1 MTGSGQPSP
10 VARLRDAV
18 FGASRADVALQAGI
32 VLIAWV
38 WFAVNVQGPV
48 GSPVLGWVPNLCSAA
63 LAGAA
68 LWTVGT
74 GPRVNPAAARF
85 WRFMG
90 AGTLLVGVGSVVR
103 GIQAL
108 HEPKTSIGPV
118 DGAIYLVAVLL
129 EGWALLRLPLG
140 LERGRRRVTF
150 LLDACTVVVAGGL
163 FLWQFWLR
171 PSLERDSGN
180 QAAFVTGL
188 VTLVVSMLALFA
200 IVKVALT
207 GTSTVDKA
215 ALQWFGLAIVVG
227 ALASAPEALLPPG
240 APSPSQLAVPLSCL
254 FAVFAA
260 RLERRGR
267 TAPDPAVTG
276 GRRRPF
282 SVMPYVAVAACNV
295 LLLFV
300 MSSDD
305 PGERLGVAVGVVI
318 LAVLVIARQMLTFQ
332 DNTRLVARLDAG
344 MVELGDRERRFRSLV
359 QNASDLITVTDADGV
374 LTYVS
379 PGATRLL
386 GLPAEQWPGRPAAD
400 MLYVDDV
407 DLVLTAYQRVID
419 DPGTPAVFQARL
431 AHADGSWRWAEITMA
446 NLLHDPGVAGI
457 VCNSRDITDARDF
470 QQRLRHQASHDAL
483 TDLAN
488 RSLFGE
494 RISEALAAGPPERL
508 RVLLIDLNEFKTVN
522 DTLGH
527 AVGDALLIAAANR
540 LRAAV
545 RRADTVARLGGDEF
559 AVLLEHADDEAAL
572 AVIARIAAAFD
583 EPVHV
588 DGHRLRLAASIGVA
602 LGTVAATPQELLR
615 RADVAMYAA
624 KADRDGPRI
633 RHVDYAAPL
642 DVQVQARATLERD
655 LRTGID
661 EERFSVVYQ
670 PIVALG
676 AAAASDADPG
686 TDPGA
691 APAVVPAMVEAL
703 VRWEHPDLG
712 TVSPADFIPVA
723 EASGLIVPLG
733 RWILAQTCRQA
744 VRWHQLYGDAAPRM
758 SVNVSARQLQ
768 EADFA
773 TDVARLLTASG
784 LAPHRL
790 TVEITETATLHPS
803 CVQSVHAL
811 RALGVR
817 ISLDDFGTGH
827 SSLSTLQTCPVDEIK
842 LDRAFT
848 GTCTAPDGRTVAAAV
863 IQMARALRLDAV
875 AEGIETPAQAQRLR
889 ELGYP
894 HGQGYHFA
902 KPQPAEAIDTLLAA
916 ATSAVAAH

>member
-1 MTGSGQPSP
+1 
-10 VARLRDAV
+10 
-18 FGASRADVALQAGI
+18 
-32 VLIAWV
+32 
-38 WFAVNVQGPV
+38 
-48 GSPVLGWVPNLCSAA
+48 
-63 LAGAA
+63 
-68 LWTVGT
+68 
-74 GPRVNPAAARF
+74 
-85 WRFMG
+85 MG

-103 GIQAL
+103 GVQ
-108 HEPKTSIGPV
+108 SIDDPQGKIGAV
-118 DGAIYLVAVLL
+118 DGAVFLLAVLL

-140 LERGRRRVTF
+140 LEHRPRRVTF
-150 LLDACTVVVAGGL
+150 LLDACTVVAAGGL

-171 PSLERDSGN
+171 PSLEQDSGN
-180 QAAFVTGL
+180 RTAFITGL
-188 VTLVVSMLALFA
+188 VTLVVALLALFA

-207 GTSTVDKA
+207 GGSTVDRV
-215 ALQWFGLAIVVG
+215 ALRWFGLAIVVG

-260 RLERRGR
+260 RRQRRG
-267 TAPDPAVTG
+267 TPARAAVVQ
-276 GRRRPF
+276 GRRRAF
-282 SVMPYVAVAACNV
+282 SVLPYVAVAAGNV

-300 MSSDD
+300 MTSDD
-305 PGERLGVAVGVVI
+305 ARERLGVAVGVVI
-318 LAVLVIARQMLTFQ
+318 LAVLVVARQMLTFQ
-332 DNTRLVARLDAG
+332 ENARLVARLDAG

-359 QNASDLITVTDADGV
+359 QNASDLITVTDAEGV

-407 DLVLTAYQRVID
+407 DEVLAAYERVIRE
-419 DPGTPAVFQARL
+419 PGTPVVFQARL
-431 AHADGSWRWAEITMA
+431 AHVDGSWRWAEITMA

-457 VCNSRDITDARDF
+457 VCNSRDVTDARDF
-470 QQRLRHQASHDAL
+470 QQRLSHQASHDAL

-494 RISEALAAGPPERL
+494 RVSEALAAGPPERL

-527 AVGDALLIAAANR
+527 AVGDALLVAAADR
-540 LRAAV
+540 LRGAV
-545 RRADTVARLGGDEF
+545 RRGDIVARLGGDEF
-559 AVLLEHADDEAAL
+559 AILLEHADDAA
-572 AVIARIAAAFD
+572 AQTVITRIAAAFE
-583 EPVHV
+583 EPVDV

-633 RHVDYAAPL
+633 RHVDYTAPL
-642 DVQVQARATLERD
+642 DVPVRARATLERD

-661 EERFSVVYQ
+661 EEQFTVVYQ
-670 PIVALG
+670 PIVALDG
-676 AAAASDADPG
+676 AALDAG
-686 TDPGA
+686 G
-691 APAVVPAMVEAL
+691 VPAMVEAL
-703 VRWEHPDLG
+703 VRWEHPERG
-712 TVSPADFIPVA
+712 PVPPADFIPVA
-723 EASGLIVPLG
+723 EATGLIVPLG
-733 RWILAQTCRQA
+733 RWILWQTCRQA
-744 VRWHQLYGDAAPRM
+744 VRWHEGYGDAAPRM

-773 TDVARLLTASG
+773 ADVDRVLTATG

-827 SSLSTLQTCPVDEIK
+827 SSLSTLQSWPVDEIK

-848 GTCTAPDGRTVAAAV
+848 GTCTAADGRTVAAAV
-863 IQMARALRLDAV
+863 IQMARALRIAAV
-875 AEGIETPAQAQRLR
+875 AEGIETGAQAARLR

-902 KPQPAEAIDTLLAA
+902 KPGPPERIAALLEAGKAYAA
-916 ATSAVAAH
+916 AR

>member
-1 MTGSGQPSP
+1 MTAQ
-10 VARLRDAV
+10 VV
-18 FGASRADVALQAGI
+18 I
-32 VLIAWV
+32 VLIAWA
-38 WFAVNVQGPV
+38 WFALNVRGPI
-48 GSPVLGWVPNLCSAA
+48 GPAALGWVPNLCSAV
-63 LAGAA
+63 LAGTA
-68 LWTVGT
+68 LWTIGAD
-74 GPRVNPAAARF
+74 PRVNRAAARF
-85 WRFMG
+85 WRYLG
-90 AGTLLVGVGSVVR
+90 AGTLLVGLGSVVR
-103 GIQAL
+103 GVQAIAD
-108 HEPKTSIGPV
+108 PGGRIGAV
-118 DGAIYLVAVLL
+118 DGVVFLAAVLL

-140 LERGRRRVTF
+140 LDGRPRRVTF
-150 LLDACTVVVAGGL
+150 LLDACTVVAAGGL

-171 PSLERDSGN
+171 PSLEQEGGN
-180 QAAFVTGL
+180 RTAFFTGL
-188 VTLVVSMLALFA
+188 VTLVVVLLALFA

-207 GTSTVDKA
+207 GGSTVDRA
-215 ALQWFGLAIVVG
+215 ALRWFGLAIVVG

-260 RLERRGR
+260 RCERRAR
-267 TAPDPAVTG
+267 PAGDATVVRR

-282 SVMPYVAVAACNV
+282 SVMPYVAVAASNV
-295 LLLFV
+295 LLLYV
-300 MSSDD
+300 MTSDD
-305 PGERLGVAVGVVI
+305 AGERFGVAVGVVI
-318 LAVLVIARQMLTFQ
+318 LAVLVVARQMLTFQ
-332 DNTRLVARLDAG
+332 ENTRLVARLDAG

-359 QNASDLITVTDADGV
+359 QNASDLITVTDADGI

-386 GLPAEQWPGRPAAD
+386 GLPAEQWPGRPAGD

-407 DLVLTAYQRVID
+407 GEVLAAYERVISEPD
-419 DPGTPAVFQARL
+419 APVVFQARL
-431 AHADGSWRWAEITMA
+431 AHVDGSWRWAEITMA

-457 VCNSRDITDARDF
+457 VCNSRDVTDARDF
-470 QQRLRHQASHDAL
+470 QQRLSHQASHDAL

-494 RISEALAAGPPERL
+494 RVSEALAAGPPERL

-527 AVGDALLIAAANR
+527 AVGDALLVAAADR

-545 RRADTVARLGGDEF
+545 RRGDIVARLGGDEF
-559 AVLLEHADDEAAL
+559 AILLEQADDAA
-572 AVIARIAAAFD
+572 ARTVIARIAAAFE
-583 EPVHV
+583 EPVDV

-642 DVQVQARATLERD
+642 DVPVRARATLERD

-661 EERFSVVYQ
+661 EAQFSVVYQ

-676 AAAASDADPG
+676 GADL
-686 TDPGA
+686 GA
-691 APAVVPAMVEAL
+691 GGVPAMVEAL
-703 VRWEHPDLG
+703 VRWEHPERG
-712 TVSPADFIPVA
+712 TVPPADFIPVA
-723 EASGLIVPLG
+723 ESTGLIVPLG
-733 RWILAQTCRQA
+733 RWILEETCRQA
-744 VRWHQLYGDAAPRM
+744 VLWHDAYPDAPRL

-773 TDVARLLTASG
+773 ADVDRVLTATG

-827 SSLSTLQTCPVDEIK
+827 SSLSTLQSCPVDEIK

-848 GTCTAPDGRTVAAAV
+848 GTCTAPDDRTVAAAV
-863 IQMARALRLDAV
+863 IQMARALRIAAV
-875 AEGIETPAQAQRLR
+875 AEGIETEAQAQRLR

-902 KPQPAEAIDTLLAA
+902 KPQPPERIAALLEAGKAYAA
-916 ATSAVAAH
+916 AR

>member
-1 MTGSGQPSP
+1 MTGTGRPRP
-10 VARLRDAV
+10 AARLRDAV
-18 FGASRADVALQAGI
+18 FGSSRADVTIQVGI
-32 VLIAWV
+32 IVVAWV
-38 WFAVNVQGPV
+38 WFALNARGPV
-48 GSPVLGWVPNLCSAA
+48 GPAFLGWVPNLCSAV
-63 LAGAA
+63 LAGSA
-68 LWTVGT
+68 LWTVGAD
-74 GPRVNPAAARF
+74 PRVNRAAARF
-85 WRFMG
+85 WRYLG
-90 AGTLLVGVGSVVR
+90 AGTLLVGLGSVVR
-103 GIQAL
+103 GVQA
-108 HEPKTSIGPV
+108 IGNQDGRVGAV
-118 DGAIYLVAVLL
+118 DGVVFLAAVLL

-140 LERGRRRVTF
+140 LDSRPRRVTF
-150 LLDACTVVVAGGL
+150 LLDACTVVAAGGL

-171 PSLERDSGN
+171 PSLEQEGGN
-180 QAAFVTGL
+180 HTAFFTGL
-188 VTLVVSMLALFA
+188 VTLVVALLALFA

-207 GTSTVDKA
+207 GGSTVDRT
-215 ALQWFGLAIVVG
+215 ALRWFGLAIVVG

-240 APSPSQLAVPLSCL
+240 APNPSQLAVPLSCL

-260 RLERRGR
+260 RRERRGR
-267 TAPDPAVTG
+267 PARATTTVRT
-276 GRRRPF
+276 RRRPF
-282 SVMPYVAVAACNV
+282 SVMPYVAVAASN
-295 LLLFV
+295 LLLLYT
-300 MSSDD
+300 MTSDD
-305 PGERLGVAVGVVI
+305 AMERFGVAVGVVI
-318 LAVLVIARQMLTFQ
+318 LAVLVVARQMLTFQ
-332 DNTRLVARLDAG
+332 ENTRLVARLDAG

-359 QNASDLITVTDADGV
+359 QNASDLITVTDAAGI

-400 MLYVDDV
+400 MLYVDDAGE
-407 DLVLTAYQRVID
+407 VLAAYERVISEPD
-419 DPGTPAVFQARL
+419 QPVVFQARL
-431 AHADGSWRWAEITMA
+431 AHVDGSSRWAEITMA

-457 VCNSRDITDARDF
+457 VCNSRDVTDARDF
-470 QQRLRHQASHDAL
+470 QQRLSHQASHDAL

-494 RISEALAAGPPERL
+494 RVSEALAAGPPELL

-527 AVGDALLIAAANR
+527 AVGDALLVAAANR
-540 LRAAV
+540 LRSAV
-545 RRADTVARLGGDEF
+545 RRGDIVARLGGDEF
-559 AVLLEHADDEAAL
+559 AILLEQADDAA
-572 AVIARIAAAFD
+572 AQTVIARIAAAFD
-583 EPVHV
+583 EAVDV

-624 KADRDGPRI
+624 KADRDGPRT

-642 DVQVQARATLERD
+642 DVPVRARATLERD

-661 EERFSVVYQ
+661 EEQFTVVYQ
-670 PIVALG
+670 PIVALAG
-676 AAAASDADPG
+676 ADL
-686 TDPGA
+686 GA
-691 APAVVPAMVEAL
+691 GGVPAMVEAL
-703 VRWEHPDLG
+703 VRWEHPDRG
-712 TVSPADFIPVA
+712 QVPPADFIPVA
-723 EASGLIVPLG
+723 ESTGLIVPLG
-733 RWILAQTCRQA
+733 RWILEQTCRQA
-744 VRWHQLYGDAAPRM
+744 VRWHAAYDAAPRL

-773 TDVARLLTASG
+773 ADVDRVLTATG

-863 IQMARALRLDAV
+863 IQMARALRIEAV
-875 AEGIETPAQAQRLR
+875 AEGIETEAQAVRLR

-902 KPQPAEAIDTLLAA
+902 KPQPPDRIAAMLAA
-916 ATSAVAAH
+916 GQAYADAH

>member
-1 MTGSGQPSP
+1 MTGTGRPRP
-10 VARLRDAV
+10 AARLREAV
-18 FGASRADVALQAGI
+18 FGPSHADVIAQVGI
-32 VLIAWV
+32 VLIAWG
-38 WFAVNVQGPV
+38 WFALNVRGPI
-48 GSPVLGWVPNLCSAA
+48 GPAALGWVPNLCSAA

-68 LWTVGT
+68 LWTVGADA
-74 GPRVNPAAARF
+74 RVNRAAARF
-85 WRFMG
+85 WRLMG

-103 GIQAL
+103 GIQAIDD
-108 HEPKTSIGPV
+108 PGGRIGAV
-118 DGAIYLVAVLL
+118 DGAVFLVAVLL

-140 LERGRRRVTF
+140 LDSRPRRVTF
-150 LLDACTVVVAGGL
+150 LLDACTVVAAGGL

-171 PSLERDSGN
+171 PSLEQDGGN
-180 QAAFVTGL
+180 RAAFFTGL
-188 VTLVVSMLALFA
+188 ITLVVSLLALFA

-207 GTSTVDKA
+207 GGSTVDRA
-215 ALQWFGLAIVVG
+215 ALRWFGLAIIVG

-260 RLERRGR
+260 RCERRDR
-267 TAPDPAVTG
+267 PAPDAAVVH
-276 GRRRPF
+276 GRRRSF
-282 SVMPYVAVAACNV
+282 SVLPYVAVGAGNL

-300 MSSDD
+300 MTSNNA
-305 PGERLGVAVGVVI
+305 GERLGVAVGVVI
-318 LAVLVIARQMLTFQ
+318 LAVLVVVRQMLTFQ
-332 DNTRLVARLDAG
+332 ENTRLVARLDAG

-359 QNASDLITVTDADGV
+359 QNASDLITVTDAEGI

-386 GLPAEQWPGRPAAD
+386 GLPAEQWPGRAAAD
-400 MLYVDDV
+400 MIYVDDAGEV
-407 DLVLTAYQRVID
+407 FAAYERVISE
-419 DPGTPAVFQARL
+419 PGVPVVFQARL
-431 AHADGSWRWAEITMA
+431 AHVDGSWRWAEITMA

-457 VCNSRDITDARDF
+457 VCNSRDVTDARDF
-470 QQRLRHQASHDAL
+470 QQRLSHQASHDAL

-494 RISEALAAGPPERL
+494 RVSEALAAGPPERL

-527 AVGDALLIAAANR
+527 AVGDALLVAAADR
-540 LRAAV
+540 LRGAV
-545 RRADTVARLGGDEF
+545 RRGDIVARLGGDEF
-559 AVLLEHADDEAAL
+559 AVLLEHADDAAAL
-572 AVIARIAAAFD
+572 AVIARIAGAFE
-583 EPVHV
+583 EPVDV

-642 DVQVQARATLERD
+642 DVPVRARATLERD

-661 EERFSVVYQ
+661 EGQFRVVYQ
-670 PIVALG
+670 PIVALDG
-676 AAAASDADPG
+676 VRLDAG
-686 TDPGA
+686 G
-691 APAVVPAMVEAL
+691 VPAMVEAL
-703 VRWEHPDLG
+703 VRWEHPG
-712 TVSPADFIPVA
+712 RGPVPPADFIPVA
-723 EASGLIVPLG
+723 ESTGLIVPLG
-733 RWILAQTCRQA
+733 RWILEQTCRQA
-744 VRWHQLYGDAAPRM
+744 VTWHHAHGAAAPRM

-773 TDVARLLTASG
+773 ADVDRVLTATG
-784 LAPHRL
+784 LAPQRL

-848 GTCTAPDGRTVAAAV
+848 GTCTAPDDRTVAAAV
-863 IQMARALRLDAV
+863 IQMARALRIAAV
-875 AEGIETPAQAQRLR
+875 AEGIETEAQAQRLR

-902 KPQPAEAIDTLLAA
+902 RPQPPERIDALLATGHLVRA
-916 ATSAVAAH
+916 E

>member
-1 MTGSGQPSP
+1 MTGTGRPA
-10 VARLRDAV
+10 ARLRDAV
-18 FGASRADVALQAGI
+18 FGPSHADVTAQI
-32 VLIAWV
+32 VIILVAWV
-38 WFAVNVQGPV
+38 WFAINLRGPV
-48 GSPVLGWVPNLCSAA
+48 GPAVLGWVPNLCSAV

-74 GPRVNPAAARF
+74 DARVNRAAARF
-85 WRFMG
+85 WKYMG

-103 GIQAL
+103 GVQ
-108 HEPKTSIGPV
+108 SIGDPSGRIGAV
-118 DGAIYLVAVLL
+118 DGAVYLVAVLL

-140 LERGRRRVTF
+140 LDSRPRRVTF
-150 LLDACTVVVAGGL
+150 LLDAGTVVAAGAL

-171 PSLERDSGN
+171 PSLEQDSGN
-180 QAAFVTGL
+180 RTAFLTGL
-188 VTLVVSMLALFA
+188 VTLVVALLALFA

-207 GTSTVDKA
+207 GSSTVDRA
-215 ALQWFGLAIVVG
+215 ALRWFGLAIVVG
-227 ALASAPEALLPPG
+227 ALASAPEALLPAG
-240 APSPSQLAVPLSCL
+240 APSPSQAAVPLSCL

-260 RLERRGR
+260 RRQRRDSPAGD
-267 TAPDPAVTG
+267 TAVVP
-276 GRRRPF
+276 RRRRAF
-282 SVMPYVAVAACNV
+282 SVLPYAAVAAGNV

-300 MSSDD
+300 MTSDD
-305 PGERLGVAVGVVI
+305 PQERLGVAVGVVI
-318 LAVLVIARQMLTFQ
+318 LAVMVVARQMLTFQ
-332 DNTRLVARLDAG
+332 ENARLVARLDAG

-359 QNASDLITVTDADGV
+359 QNASDLITVTDADGI

-407 DLVLTAYQRVID
+407 GEVLAAYERVIRE
-419 DPGTPAVFQARL
+419 PETPVVFQARL
-431 AHADGSWRWAEITMA
+431 AHVDGSSRWAEITMA

-457 VCNSRDITDARDF
+457 VCNSRDVTDARDF
-470 QQRLRHQASHDAL
+470 QQRLSHQASHDAL

-494 RISEALAAGPPERL
+494 RVSEALAAGPPERL
-508 RVLLIDLNEFKTVN
+508 RVLLIDLDEFKTVN

-527 AVGDALLIAAANR
+527 AVGDALLVAAADR
-540 LRAAV
+540 LRGAV
-545 RRADTVARLGGDEF
+545 RRGDIVARLGGDEF
-559 AVLLEHADDEAAL
+559 AILLEHADDAAAH

-583 EPVHV
+583 EPV
-588 DGHRLRLAASIGVA
+588 DIGGHRLRLAASIGVA
-602 LGTVAATPQELLR
+602 LGAVAATPQELLR

-624 KADRDGPRI
+624 KVDRDGPRI

-642 DVQVQARATLERD
+642 DVPVRARATLERD

-661 EERFSVVYQ
+661 EQQFCVVYQ

-676 AAAASDADPG
+676 GADL
-686 TDPGA
+686 GA
-691 APAVVPAMVEAL
+691 GGVPAMVEAL
-703 VRWEHPDLG
+703 VRWEHPVRG
-712 TVSPADFIPVA
+712 TVPPADFIPVA
-723 EASGLIVPLG
+723 ESTGLIVPLG
-733 RWILAQTCRQA
+733 RWILERTCRQA
-744 VRWHQLYGDAAPRM
+744 ARWHDTYGAAAPRL

-773 TDVARLLTASG
+773 ADVERVLAATG

-827 SSLSTLQTCPVDEIK
+827 SSLSTLQSCPVDEIK

-863 IQMARALRLDAV
+863 IQMARALRLAAV
-875 AEGIETPAQAQRLR
+875 AEGIETEAQARRLR

-902 KPQPAEAIDTLLAA
+902 KPQAAERIAELLAA
-916 ATSAVAAH
+916 GEALAEAR

>member
-1 MTGSGQPSP
+1 MTGSGRPGP
-10 VARLRDAV
+10 AARLRDAL
-18 FGASRADVALQAGI
+18 FGAPRADVALQTAI

-38 WFAVNVQGPV
+38 WFAANVQGPV
-48 GSPVLGWVPNLCSAA
+48 GPPALGWVPNLVSAV
-63 LAGAA
+63 LAGTA

-74 GPRVNPAAARF
+74 VRTGGQTARVKPAAARF
-85 WRFMG
+85 WRYMG
-90 AGTLLVGVGSVVR
+90 AGTLLVGLGSSVR
-103 GIQAL
+103 GMQAI
-108 HEPKTSIGPV
+108 HDPQGRIGAI
-118 DGAIYLVAVLL
+118 DGAVFLVAVLL

-140 LERGRRRVTF
+140 LASGRRRVTF
-150 LLDACTVVVAGGL
+150 LLDACTVVAAGGL

-171 PSLERDSGN
+171 PSLERDTDDRT
-180 QAAFVTGL
+180 AAVVTGL
-188 VTLVVSMLALFA
+188 VTLVVSLLALFA

-207 GTSTVDKA
+207 GGSTVDKG
-215 ALQWFGLAIVVG
+215 ALRWFGLAIIVG
-227 ALASAPEALLPPG
+227 ALASAPEALLPAG

-260 RLERRGR
+260 RRERRGE
-267 TAPDPAVTG
+267 TAPEPGEDG
-276 GRRRPF
+276 GRRSPF
-282 SVMPYVAVAACNV
+282 SLMPYVAVAASNV

-300 MSSDD
+300 MLSDD
-305 PGERLGVAVGVVI
+305 PAERLGVAVGVVI
-318 LAVLVIARQMLTFQ
+318 LAVLVVARQTLTFQ
-332 DNTRLVARLDAG
+332 ENTRLVARLDAG

-359 QNASDLITVTDADGV
+359 QNASDLITVTGADGI

-400 MLYVDDV
+400 MLYTDDAG
-407 DLVLTAYQRVID
+407 LVLSAYERVMSE
-419 DPGTPAVFQARL
+419 PETPAVFQARL

-457 VCNSRDITDARDF
+457 VCNSRDITDAHDF
-470 QQRLRHQASHDAL
+470 QQRLSHQASHDAL

-494 RISEALAAGPPERL
+494 RVSEALAAGPPERL

-527 AVGDALLIAAANR
+527 AVGDALLVAAADR

-545 RRADTVARLGGDEF
+545 RRGDIVARLGGDEF
-559 AVLLEHADDEAAL
+559 AVLLEHADDAAAL

-583 EPVHV
+583 EPVDV

-633 RHVDYAAPL
+633 RYVDYAAPL
-642 DVQVQARATLERD
+642 DVPVRARAMLERD

-661 EERFSVVYQ
+661 EEQFSVVYQ
-670 PIVALG
+670 PIVALTGG
-676 AAAASDADPG
+676 APVG
-686 TDPGA
+686 
-691 APAVVPAMVEAL
+691 VEAL

-712 TVSPADFIPVA
+712 TVPPGDFIPVA
-723 EASGLIVPLG
+723 EATGLIVPLG
-733 RWILAQTCRQA
+733 RWILSQTLQQA
-744 VRWHQLYGDAAPRM
+744 VRWHDVHGEAAPRM

-773 TDVARLLTASG
+773 TDVSDLLTASG

-803 CVQSVHAL
+803 CVESVHAL

-848 GTCTAPDGRTVAAAV
+848 GTCTAADGRTVAAAV
-863 IQMARALRLDAV
+863 IQMAHALRIESV
-875 AEGIETPAQAQRLR
+875 AEGIETEAQARRLR

-902 KPQPAEAIDTLLAA
+902 RPQPADEISALLSAA
-916 ATSAVAAH
+916 APATLNR